1 MKKEEEL
8 QNKIEQGLT
17 NDVSIDSEAYQYVFK
32 SLKREPTFHVS
43 ISFADRVVS
52 MLDKKEERRDYWW
65 MAAGIFLSVIALIVT
80 FVIVK
85 AELTTGVFTFLSGYQ
100 GLIIF
105 GVAFILLL
113 HWIDKKIIKKQL
125 SINAH

>member
-17 NDVSIDSEAYQYVFK
+17 NDVSIDSEAYQHVFK